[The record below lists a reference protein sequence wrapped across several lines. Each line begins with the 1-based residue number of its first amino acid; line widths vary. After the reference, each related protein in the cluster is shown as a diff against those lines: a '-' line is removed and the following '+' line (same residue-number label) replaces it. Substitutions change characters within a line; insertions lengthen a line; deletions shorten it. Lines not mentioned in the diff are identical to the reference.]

1 MALKKPL
8 LKCKKKKKNAD
19 SGDYISEDMKGL
31 TITFKST
38 GIS

>member
-8 LKCKKKKKNAD
+8 LKCEKKNAD